1 MAERQVTVDG
11 VSYELPPPFMVIA
24 TENPIEHEGTY
35 PLPDSQ
41 LDRFLMRVGI
51 GYPSRQ
57 AEIDVLSTHG
67 DRDAL
72 ADVQPVVTA
81 DQILTLAAAVRGVD
95 VAPSLRGYLVDLAE
109 ATRRHP
115 HLGLGMSPRATLALQ
130 RASRALAASLGRSYV
145 IPDDVKELVEPVLAH
160 RVIVAPDAQVQGIT
174 AADVMDEI
182 LRELP
187 VPTGVRPG

>member
-1 MAERQVTVDG
+1 M
-11 VSYELPPPFMVIA
+11 
-24 TENPIEHEGTY
+24 
-35 PLPDSQ
+35 
-41 LDRFLMRVGI
+41 
-51 GYPSRQ
+51 
-57 AEIDVLSTHG
+57 
-67 DRDAL
+67 
-72 ADVQPVVTA
+72 
-81 DQILTLAAAVRGVD
+81 
-95 VAPSLRGYLVDLAE
+95 APSLRGYLVDLAE

-115 HLGLGMSPRATLALQ
+115 HLALGMSPRATW
-130 RASRALAASLGRSYV
+130 RCSGPSRALAASLGRSYV